1 MKWGAKPVII
11 LGYGVRASGVDPR
24 PFLELGVPVLTSWQ
38 SMDLVDNNHPMYFGR
53 PGIYGQRTANSV
65 LYAADQVIAVGCRM
79 TPWMIGHGGLRPEQ
93 QLVMVDCDRDE
104 VERFPGAEWVQHD
117 IGTFLA
123 QIPKADLPDWL
134 SECDSYRRPW
144 IESPAHDD
152 TNGYM
157 NSYRICA
164 EIEKHLRP
172 DEVICVDVG
181 SHMASFFQGVHVAP
195 PQRVI
200 CGGGLGE
207 MGCALPSAIG
217 ASFARKRG
225 EVLCLVGDGGMMI
238 NLQELQTIIHHKLPI
253 KIIVFENDGYAMI
266 KGTHKNVGVPYTG
279 VNAESGISMPEF
291 VKLAAGMNMNTCS
304 VNTWETFH
312 KRIKLL
318 FEVKGPFLMAVS
330 IDPEQDFVPRLKP
343 TKVGDRYI
351 PATFNNLYPPT
362 DAINTA

>member
-1 MKWGAKPVII
+1 MNWGDKPVII
-11 LGYGVRASGVDPR
+11 LGYGVRASDVDPR
-24 PFLELGVPVLTSWQ
+24 QFLDLGVPVLTSWQ

-65 LYAADQVIAVGCRM
+65 LYNADQVVAVGCRM
-79 TPWMIGHGGLRPEQ
+79 TPWMIGHGGLRKEQ
-93 QLVMVDCDRDE
+93 RLVMVDVDRHE
-104 VERFPGAEWVQHD
+104 LARFPEAEWIQHD
-117 IGTFLA
+117 IETFKSFLRPVNLPNWLA
-123 QIPKADLPDWL
+123 
-134 SECDSYRRPW
+134 ECNSYRKPW

-157 NSYRICA
+157 NSYRICG

-207 MGCALPSAIG
+207 MGCALPLAVG
-217 ASFARKRG
+217 ASFARNKG
-225 EVLCLVGDGGMMI
+225 EVLCLVGDGGMML
-238 NLQELQTIIHHKLPI
+238 NLQELQTIVHHQLPI

-279 VNAESGISMPEF
+279 VNAATGISMPEF
-291 VKLAAGMNMNTCS
+291 VKLAAGMKINTCS

-343 TKVGDRYI
+343 TKIGDTYI
-351 PATFNNLYPPT
+351 PAQFDQLYPYGQH
-362 DAINTA
+362 

>member
-1 MKWGAKPVII
+1 MNWGDKPVLI
-11 LGYGVRASGVDPR
+11 LGYGVRASGVDPK
-24 PFLELGVPVLTSWQ
+24 PFLDLGVPVLTSWQ

-53 PGIYGQRTANSV
+53 PGIYGQRSANSV
-65 LYAADQVIAVGCRM
+65 LYNATHVFSIGCRM

-93 QLVMVDCDRDE
+93 KLSMLDADHREVM
-104 VERFPGAEWVQHD
+104 RFPNAGHIVDSIETF
-117 IGTFLA
+117 IGYA
-123 QIPKADLPDWL
+123 KPADLPDWIA
-134 SECDSYRRPW
+134 ECNSYRTPL

-164 EIEKHLRP
+164 EIEKHLRS
-172 DEVICVDVG
+172 DEVVCVDVG
-181 SHMASFFQGVHVAP
+181 SHMASWFQGVKVAP

-217 ASFARKRG
+217 ASFARNKG
-225 EVLCLVGDGGMMI
+225 EVLCLVGDGGLMI
-238 NLQELQTIIHHKLPI
+238 NLQELQTIVHHQLPI

-279 VNAESGISMPEF
+279 VNKESGISMPEF
-291 VKLAAGMNMNTCS
+291 VKLAAGMNINTCS
-304 VNTWETFH
+304 VSTWETFH
-312 KRIKLL
+312 KRLKLL
-318 FEVKGPFLMAVS
+318 FEVKGPFLMAIS

-343 TKVGDRYI
+343 TKVGDTYI
-351 PATFNNLYPPT
+351 PAQFDKLYPHG
-362 DAINTA
+362 A